1 MRCHNATYV
10 ALKSKALRK
19 TVNVRNNLK
28 NVNRYEINRVQLAE
42 CGKGT
47 CCNAIMASYV
57 AFVRLPLKVI
67 SGDFIKIGNQA
78 LVVTCFDCDET
89 NTREA
94 E

>member
-1 MRCHNATYV
+1 M
-10 ALKSKALRK
+10 
-19 TVNVRNNLK
+19 RNNLK
-28 NVNRYEINRVQLAE
+28 NVNRYEINRVELAE
-42 CGKGT
+42 CGKST

-67 SGDFIKIGNQA
+67 SGDFIKTGKEA
-78 LVVTCFDCDET
+78 LVVTCIDCNER